1 MSDKIKRYDP
11 NDNAPER
18 QFVGMDEHEFG
29 DWVKDD
35 DLLLIKNELGEIMS
49 GMEFRSYEENKKLLR
64 RIFNRI

>member
-29 DWVKDD
+29 EWVKED
-35 DLLLIKNELGEIMS
+35 DLLLIKTELGEIMS
-49 GMEFRSYEENKKLLR
+49 GMEFRSHEENKKLLR
-64 RIFNRI
+64 RIFNKI